1 MYEKIQNIAGAV
13 VGCARQITQY
23 RVGSGYGQ
31 KELCLL
37 SACYWPPAVL
47 DDKMSIHSSIPR
59 KRDNCKSS
67 ASNIQSE
74 AIHLT
79 LGLKPSQNT
88 VWDLNP

>member
-1 MYEKIQNIAGAV
+1 MLGTWNDPSELSYLE
-13 VGCARQITQY
+13 AR
-23 RVGSGYGQ
+23 GMSSGVWAILR
-31 KELCLL
+31 KELYPWVRLF
-37 SACYWPPAVL
+37 AF
-47 DDKMSIHSSIPR
+47 DETIPR